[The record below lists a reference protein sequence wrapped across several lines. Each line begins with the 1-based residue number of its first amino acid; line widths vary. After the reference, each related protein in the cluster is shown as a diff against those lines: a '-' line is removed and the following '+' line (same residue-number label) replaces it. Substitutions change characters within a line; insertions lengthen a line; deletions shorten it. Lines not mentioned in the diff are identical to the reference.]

1 MTIFTKYILSKFL
14 KYFFIILISLELFFV
29 GIDFIQN
36 VKHLPNSANLQLLYL
51 LYNGFYTLTITLP
64 LSLVFGW
71 IITLTSLIKNNELV
85 SFYSLGIY
93 HSKILGII
101 INISLVITFVLI
113 ALQATPMAY
122 SYEQKKKISK
132 NQYFTNAKSNIFL
145 KYNNYYVY
153 FKKLYPFEKKAT
165 DVHIFKTKNNDIVES
180 IVAKKAYYQNN
191 KWYIV
196 DAIITKKP
204 DEIDWQTSKLDIKY
218 EKFLHILDGF
228 EPKIIN
234 NVYKSDISFSILD
247 AIKAILLLNDQ
258 NFNINKIKAIL
269 YSQLFQPFFILPL
282 FVLIYL
288 FVSPSSRFFNSAKFI
303 SGSIFLTL
311 VIWGMMFLLQKLAL
325 GGVIMAEVAIIL
337 PIVLLCLITY
347 YFYMKELGK

>member
-1 MTIFTKYILSKFL
+1 MTILTKYILSKFL
-14 KYFFIILISLELFFV
+14 RYFLIILLSLELFFV

-36 VKHLPNSANLQLLYL
+36 VKHLPSSANLQLLYL

-64 LSLVFGW
+64 LSLIFGW
-71 IITLTSLIKNNELV
+71 IMTLTSLIKNNELV

-93 HSKILGII
+93 HKKILGVV
-101 INISLVITFVLI
+101 INTSLLVTFVLI
-113 ALQATPMAY
+113 GLQATPMAY

-132 NQYFTNAKSNIFL
+132 NQYFSNSKSNIFL

-153 FKKLYPFEKKAT
+153 FRKLYPFEKKAI

-191 KWYIV
+191 RWYVV
-196 DAIITKKP
+196 DATITIKP
-204 DEIDWQTSKLDIKY
+204 ETIDWETSKLEIKH

-247 AIKAILLLNDQ
+247 AIKAIVLLDDQ
-258 NFNINKIKAIL
+258 NFNTNKIKAIL
-269 YSQLFQPFFILPL
+269 YSQVFQPFFILPL
-282 FVLIYL
+282 IVIIYIL
-288 FVSPSSRFFNSAKFI
+288 VNPSSRFFNSARFI

-311 VIWGMMFLLQKLAL
+311 VIWGVTFLLQKLAF
-325 GGVIMAEVAIIL
+325 GGVIIAEVAIIL
-337 PIVLLCLITY
+337 PIVLLCLVTY
-347 YFYMKELGK
+347 YFYNKKVH